1 MLAFGRKEII
11 VLTQIVRV
19 MSSIKFLLFAVLLV
33 QASFVDAQNNNMSRR
48 RGRSLN
54 RNKVTLVQACQKID
68 ELYETKFD
76 VAHPSK
82 TYDST
87 RVVITEYAKSLE
99 SSLVQEIQSNYYEA
113 FYNASEKEQ
122 LDSAVNYAFK
132 YLLVDGRKDESIMWQ
147 VLIDNYGSDG
157 DTENTIFLIDWF
169 KDISVLRDN
178 AYTKMIESLTK
189 KYDDVIHPISFDD
202 MAKGYWISLDDKY
215 ESEKLFGI
223 DITPRDKDGSIL
235 QKNIPDYI
243 LNIRYVTSDE
253 GTTML
258 SSPRAP
264 WNSKKRGRFWY
275 YSPSYENYF
284 LRTSQTT
291 FCDADSKSLH
301 LAFATEKINEG
312 NTQRAQQNLA
322 SNRQWKADMH
332 GKINSSNT
340 SFGNQLAAGVV
351 TDVTAG
357 LLDALAISMG
367 AGSKIAEGY
376 GIELNA
382 ISPKVMNANITYRR
396 VKESSYGYTSLK
408 DYKPNQQNRLVKWE
422 ASDSVVF
429 INMLGKPIFIESLSK
444 DSPLL
449 YEYNE
454 VRKKYNFWK
463 PQYLIPSAVSVGVGA
478 ACITRGITMLTHD
491 IRENRDLP
499 KDKQKSSTTA
509 EVLYMTVGTTVP
521 IVTIGIISGII
532 SSKRQSAYN
541 KINKKNMDKMR
552 QKATQFSMQPILNPI
567 DNSIGMN
574 MSVNF

>member
-1 MLAFGRKEII
+1 MRAIKI
-11 VLTQIVRV
+11 VLFV
-19 MSSIKFLLFAVLLV
+19 VLLIHV
-33 QASFVDAQNNNMSRR
+33 SIVDAQNKNASRR
-48 RGRSLN
+48 RGRSLI
-54 RNKVTLVQACQKID
+54 RNNITLVQASQKID
-68 ELYETKFD
+68 ELFGANFD
-76 VAHPSK
+76 VDHPAK

-87 RVVITEYAKSLE
+87 REALKDYTKGLKQN
-99 SSLVQEIQSNYYEA
+99 LTQQLRDYYFEA
-113 FYNASEKEQ
+113 FYNASEKEL
-122 LDSAVNYAFK
+122 LDSAIICAFK
-132 YLLVDGRKDESIMWQ
+132 YLMIDGKKDESVMWKL
-147 VLIDNYGSDG
+147 LIDNYGSDG
-157 DTENTIFLIDWF
+157 DTENTIYLIDWF
-169 KDISVLRDN
+169 KDVSIQSDN
-178 AYTKMIESLTK
+178 AYEESINALLM

-202 MAKGYWISLDDKY
+202 MARGYWISVDDKY

-235 QKNIPDYI
+235 QKNTPDYI
-243 LNIRYVTSDE
+243 LNIRNVTSDE

-258 SSPRAP
+258 TSPRAP
-264 WNSKKRGRFWY
+264 WKSKKTGKFWY

-312 NTQRAQQNLA
+312 NTQRAEQNLA

-332 GKINSSNT
+332 GKINSSDT

-351 TDVTAG
+351 TDVMAG

-376 GIELNA
+376 GIEMNA
-382 ISPKVMNANITYRR
+382 ISPKVMNASITYRR
-396 VKESSYGYTSLK
+396 VKESSYGYSSLK
-408 DYKPNQQNRLVKWE
+408 DYKPNQQNRFVKWE
-422 ASDSVVF
+422 ESDSVVF

-463 PQYLIPSAVSVGVGA
+463 PQYLIPSVFSVGVGA

-499 KDKQKSSTTA
+499 KDKQKRSTTA

-532 SSKRQSAYN
+532 TSKRQSAYN
-541 KINKKNMDKMR
+541 KINKRNMDKMR
-552 QKATQFSMQPILNPI
+552 QKAAQFSMQPILNPI
-567 DNSIGMN
+567 DNSIEMN